1 MSYNNP
7 QNRLRTSENGGGQ
20 KKEKNSFSFLGC
32 PVLGIV
38 IVVSNFLY
46 LLMIAFAMFL
56 FVFVQLF

>member
-1 MSYNNP
+1 M
-7 QNRLRTSENGGGQ
+7 GGQ
-20 KKEKNSFSFLGC
+20 KKENNSFSFLGGC

-56 FVFVQLF
+56 FVFVQLS